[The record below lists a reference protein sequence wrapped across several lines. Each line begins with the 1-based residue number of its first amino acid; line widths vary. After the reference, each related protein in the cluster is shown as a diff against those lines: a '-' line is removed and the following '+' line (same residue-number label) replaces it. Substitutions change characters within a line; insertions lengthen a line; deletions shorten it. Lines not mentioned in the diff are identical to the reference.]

1 VDERYDEIVFTEPTR
16 SFYKKLM
23 KYVPSTDASTLPADG
38 PSTATTIQLG
48 YIPQVGDLL
57 LLLQAVCIDAHK
69 HKMRVLYHYAF
80 DDRTSHAW

>member
-1 VDERYDEIVFTEPTR
+1 VFTEPTR

-23 KYVPSTDASTLPADG
+23 KYVPSTDASTLPVDV

-57 LLLQAVCIDAHK
+57 LLLLQAMCIDAHK
-69 HKMRVLYHYAF
+69 HKLRVLYHYAF
-80 DDRTSHAW
+80 DDRKSHAW

>member
-1 VDERYDEIVFTEPTR
+1 MFTEPTR

-23 KYVPSTDASTLPADG
+23 KYVPSTDASTLPVDV

-57 LLLQAVCIDAHK
+57 LLQAVCIDAHK
-69 HKMRVLYHYAF
+69 LRVLYHYAF
-80 DDRTSHAW
+80 DDRKSHAW